1 VTDPAPATD
10 LLTVDDLSPAALAD
24 VLDAAERYRA
34 ALAAGEA
41 HADLPGRQVALLFG
55 QPSTRTRVSLA
66 VGIDQLGGNA
76 VFLAPGAT
84 QLDRGEPLADTARVL
99 ARYVDAVVARLPDHG
114 DLDALADHADVP
126 VVNALTDRAHPCQA
140 VADLLTLRHVAG
152 GLDGAQAAWVG
163 DGNNVARSFAVAGA
177 MAGVDVRVATPPGY
191 GLGEDVADRV
201 GGFPGSVTPVGDA
214 ETAVAGADA
223 VYTDVWASMH
233 DDADAAT
240 REAAFADYRVD
251 EALLAGTD
259 AAVMHCLPAHR
270 GEEVTDAVIEGERSV
285 VFRQAEN
292 RLHASKALLAALV
305 DDGGDA
311 RADAPARTAAGE

>member
-1 VTDPAPATD
+1 VTD
-10 LLTVDDLSPAALAD
+10 LLDVDDLTPAELAA

-34 ALAAGEA
+34 ALARGEP

-55 QPSTRTRVSLA
+55 QPSTRTRVSLE

-76 VFLAPGAT
+76 VFLAPGTT
-84 QLDRGEPLADTARVL
+84 QLGRGEPLADTARVL
-99 ARYVDAVVARLPDHG
+99 ARYVDAVVARQPDHG
-114 DLDALADHADVP
+114 DLVALAEHADVP

-140 VADLLTLRHVAG
+140 VADLLTLREVAG
-152 GLDGAQAAWVG
+152 GLDGATAAWVG
-163 DGNNVARSFAVAGA
+163 DGNNVARSFAAACA
-177 MAGVDVRVATPPGY
+177 MAGVDVRVATPSGH
-191 GLGEDVADRV
+191 GLGDDVADRV
-201 GGFPGSVTPVGDA
+201 AGFPGTVRVVGEPA
-214 ETAVAGADA
+214 AAVAGADA

-233 DDADAAT
+233 DDADGAA
-240 REAAFADYRVD
+240 REATFAEYRVD

-259 AAVMHCLPAHR
+259 AAFMHCLPAHR

-305 DDGGDA
+305 GDGCP
-311 RADAPARTAAGE
+311 APERDRVATGG